1 MNYTQHKKK
10 VTNDLDFDYR
20 FEIEST
26 IRFLGICT
34 MEGKLLDAQ
43 YKDDI
48 KPLLTDT
55 ALQFSVIKTAIRS
68 NTRISEDKNI
78 GRPLYSVTSYE
89 NVKRATIPFGED
101 LLLLVSFEK
110 IADETLVIEKILR
123 YIKEMTK

>member
-1 MNYTQHKKK
+1 
-10 VTNDLDFDYR
+10 
-20 FEIEST
+20 
-26 IRFLGICT
+26 

-78 GRPLYSVTSYE
+78 GRPLYLVTS
-89 NVKRATIPFGED
+89 R
-101 LLLLVSFEK
+101 
-110 IADETLVIEKILR
+110 
-123 YIKEMTK
+123 M